1 MKISNLV
8 TALIGLG
15 CAAAGAAIYPPAT
28 AVAMAGF
35 GGGLCGAAVLTDQ
48 GRKKEEEAR
57 IESARVAKVF
67 SFLYENNRGLINPQQ
82 LAFNADITPE
92 RADIFLEALS
102 QDQNGQAIETQ
113 SGRVY
118 NFPHPSNA
126 LDELTRNATAWVDA
140 KCEPLLNE
148 IGSLKHQ
155 MTILQAHA
163 AINNLPNNDGAS
175 KTFASN
181 NKPPQSP
188 NDPWNNLL

>member
-1 MKISNLV
+1 MKIGNLV
-8 TALIGLG
+8 AALVGLG
-15 CAAAGAAIYPPAT
+15 CAATGAAIYPPAT

-35 GGGLCGAAVLTDQ
+35 GGGLCGAAVLTDR
-48 GRKKEEEAR
+48 GRRKEEEEK

-92 RADIFLEALS
+92 RADVFLEALS
-102 QDQNGQAIETQ
+102 KDQNGQAIQTQ
-113 SGRVY
+113 NGKVY

-126 LDELTRNATAWVDA
+126 LDELTRNATAWADA

-148 IGSLKHQ
+148 IASLNQK
-155 MTILQAHA
+155 MTLLQARV
-163 AINNLPNNDGAS
+163 AINRNAEAEQAAQ
-175 KTFASN
+175 TFASN
-181 NKPPQSP
+181 NNPPQTP